1 MKHENFNIGLV
12 FMTSTGQRWRCTDVG
27 ERTILAIELKPELD
41 EAWFVGPP
49 YAMPEVSFDE
59 RDIAMAYRDE
69 TEAIEEA
76 IVAADSSAHPG
87 YPNEIVSEMTKA
99 RFSEASR
106 AYPRQRLFRIDR
118 VGKNGEILHPFAAEP
133 NGSEWQIS
141 VYLPFANS
149 FCSMPDIDFVR
160 LRPATEADLGF
171 RANSHWLSAGR

>member
-12 FMTSTGQRWRCTDVG
+12 FMTSTGQSWRCTDVG

-41 EAWFVGPP
+41 EAWFAGPP
-49 YAMPEVSFDE
+49 YAVPEVSFDE

-76 IVAADSSAHPG
+76 IAAADSSAHPG
-87 YPNEIVSEMTKA
+87 YPHEAVSEMTKA

-118 VGKNGEILHPFAAEP
+118 ADKNGDILHPFAAEMD
-133 NGSEWQIS
+133 GSEWWIR
-141 VYLPFANS
+141 VYLPFAQS
-149 FCSMPDIDFVR
+149 FRSMPEIDFVR
-160 LRPATEADLGF
+160 LQPATETDLRF
-171 RANSHWLSAGR
+171 CATNSS

>member
-27 ERTILAIELKPELD
+27 ERTILAIELKPDLD
-41 EAWFVGPP
+41 EAWFAGPP

-76 IVAADSSAHPG
+76 IAAADSSAHPG
-87 YPNEIVSEMTKA
+87 YPHEVVSEMTTA

-106 AYPRQRLFRIDR
+106 TYPCQRLFRIDR
-118 VGKNGEILHPFAAEP
+118 VDQNGEILHPFAAERD
-133 NGSEWQIS
+133 GSEWRIR
-141 VYLPFANS
+141 VYLPFVSS
-149 FCSMPDIDFVR
+149 FHAMPENDFVR
-160 LRPATEADLGF
+160 LRIATEVDAL
-171 RANSHWLSAGR
+171 RCVAGGS